1 MSGSEALSPQGP
13 TLKRFRDQD
22 GKSLPTDIDNKMETT
37 DDLTHKNDRRSDE
50 HRLDPSPVVHV
61 RALHRSIIE
70 ADLWDSLAVWGKI
83 TNIFMMSQKHQ
94 ALVEFDR
101 IDSAI
106 KLVKTAQKQVVN
118 VRQYPTLFN
127 FSKSKKIELPIRHN
141 ETDQR
146 NDAKEHNIIL
156 FTIRKPMYPIT
167 VDVMHTICKQYG
179 KVRKIVVFRKSV
191 LQSMVEFEDIP
202 SASGAMRELN
212 GADIYSGCCT
222 LKAEYAKQQSLN
234 VVKNDS
240 ETWDFTS
247 NGPDPSRS
255 KPLLAAPS
263 QGGPPRP
270 FGVEDSP
277 YDLSGVP
284 GTDYAVGAG
293 YGASGGRDVYADRR
307 GDSYGHGMQYDGGRF
322 GSDYGAQPQGYGMGP
337 RQGCVVIFHALNPEK
352 MNCDKLFNLLCL
364 YGNVERIKF
373 LKTKEGA
380 ALVQMGD
387 SVACERVI
395 NNLHG
400 AQAFDNRMQVS
411 FSKQMFL
418 EDQNN
423 PGDLKDGTC
432 AFKDYHRNRN
442 NRFSTP
448 TSAAKNRIQAP
459 CELVH
464 FYNAP
469 PGMIDEEIMNIIE
482 MEAGVRPQSCKIFL
496 PKGADTV
503 QKSTSGLLRFDSRKT
518 ATEVV
523 CLVNHNFVV
532 VPTKPQKDDGQP
544 NGHIFKLCFSNSK
557 E

>member
-1 MSGSEALSPQGP
+1 MSASEALSPQGP
-13 TLKRFRDQD
+13 TTKRLRDQD
-22 GKSLPTDIDNKMETT
+22 GKSLATDIDSMETT
-37 DDLTHKNDRRSDE
+37 EDLAHKGDRRSDE
-50 HRLDPSPVVHV
+50 HRLDPSAVVHV

-94 ALVEFDR
+94 ALVEFER
-101 IDSAI
+101 IDSAV
-106 KLVKTAQKQVVN
+106 KLVKTAQTKVVN

-127 FSKSKKIELPIRHN
+127 YSKSKKIELPIRHN

-146 NDAKEHNIIL
+146 GDTKEHNIIL

-263 QGGPPRP
+263 QGPPRP
-270 FGVEDSP
+270 FGIEENP

-284 GTDYAVGAG
+284 GTDYAIGAG
-293 YGASGGRDVYADRR
+293 YGATGGRDAYADRR
-307 GDSYGHGMQYDGGRF
+307 PEAYGMDYNRGGF
-322 GSDYGAQPQGYGMGP
+322 GQEYGAQQQQQGYGMGP
-337 RQGCVVIFHALNPEK
+337 RQGCVVIFHALNAEK

-364 YGNVERIKF
+364 YGNVERVKY

-432 AFKDYHRNRN
+432 AFKDFHRNRN

-482 MEAGVRPQSCKIFL
+482 MEAGIRPQSCKIFL
-496 PKGADTV
+496 PKGGETV

-523 CLVNHNFVV
+523 CLANHAFVV
-532 VPTKPQKDDGQP
+532 VPTKPEKEDGQP

-557 E
+557 ES

>member
-1 MSGSEALSPQGP
+1 MSASEALSPQGP
-13 TLKRFRDQD
+13 TTKRLRDQD
-22 GKSLPTDIDNKMETT
+22 GKSLATDIVSMETS
-37 DDLTHKNDRRSDE
+37 DDLTHKGDRRSDE

-94 ALVEFDR
+94 ALVEFER
-101 IDSAI
+101 IESAV
-106 KLVKTAQKQVVN
+106 KLVKTAQAKVVN
-118 VRQYPTLFN
+118 VKQYPTLFN

-146 NDAKEHNIIL
+146 SDTKEHNIIL

-191 LQSMVEFEDIP
+191 LQSMVEFEDIAAS
-202 SASGAMRELN
+202 SAAMRELN

-247 NGPDPSRS
+247 GGPDPSRS

-263 QGGPPRP
+263 QGPPRP
-270 FGVEDSP
+270 FGVEENP

-284 GTDYAVGAG
+284 GTDYAIGTG
-293 YGASGGRDVYADRR
+293 YGATGGRDAYADRR
-307 GDSYGHGMQYDGGRF
+307 TEAYGMEYNRTGF
-322 GSDYGAQPQGYGMGP
+322 GQEYGAQQQPYAPMGP

-352 MNCDKLFNLLCL
+352 TNCDKLFNLLCL

-432 AFKDYHRNRN
+432 AFKDFHRDRN

-469 PGMIDEEIMNIIE
+469 PGMIEEEILNIIE

-496 PKGADTV
+496 PKGGDTV

-523 CLVNHNFVV
+523 CLANHAFVV
-532 VPTKPQKDDGQP
+532 VPTKPEKEDGQP

-557 E
+557 DN

>member
-1 MSGSEALSPQGP
+1 
-13 TLKRFRDQD
+13 
-22 GKSLPTDIDNKMETT
+22 METS
-37 DDLTHKNDRRSDE
+37 DDLTHKGDRRPDE
-50 HRLDPSPVVHV
+50 HRIEPSPVVHV

-83 TNIFMMSQKHQ
+83 VNIFMMSQKHQ
-94 ALVEFDR
+94 ALVEFER
-101 IDSAI
+101 IESAI
-106 KLVKTAQKQVVN
+106 KLVRTAQKEVVN
-118 VRQYPTLFN
+118 ICQYPTLFN

-146 NDAKEHNIIL
+146 GDAKEHNIIL

-167 VDVMHTICKQYG
+167 VDVMHTICKQFG

-202 SASGAMRELN
+202 SATAAMKELN

-222 LKAEYAKQQSLN
+222 LKAEFAKQQSLN

-240 ETWDFTS
+240 ETWDYTS
-247 NGPDPSRS
+247 SGPDTSRS
-255 KPLLAAPS
+255 KPLLAAPN
-263 QGGPPRP
+263 QGPPRP
-270 FGVEDSP
+270 FGAEDH
-277 YDLSGVP
+277 YDMSGVP
-284 GTDYAVGAG
+284 GTDYAIGAG
-293 YGASGGRDVYADRR
+293 YQAAGGRDAYVGYGDRR
-307 GDSYGHGMQYDGGRF
+307 GDYGMDDRGRYGHEYAAG
-322 GSDYGAQPQGYGMGP
+322 PQGFGGGP
-337 RQGCVVIFHALNPEK
+337 RQGCVVIFHALNAEK
-352 MNCDKLFNLLCL
+352 MNCDRLFNLLCL

-400 AQAFDNRMQVS
+400 AYAFDSRMQVS

-432 AFKDYHRNRN
+432 AFKDFHRNRN

-469 PGMIDEEIMNIIE
+469 PGMIEEEIMQIIE

-496 PKGADTV
+496 PKGAETV

-518 ATEVV
+518 ATDVV
-523 CLVNHNFVV
+523 CLANHAFVV
-532 VPTKPQKDDGQP
+532 VPTKPQKEDGAP

>member
-1 MSGSEALSPQGP
+1 MSASQALSPEGP
-13 TLKRFRDQD
+13 TAKRLRDQD
-22 GKSLPTDIDNKMETT
+22 GKSLPTEVDSMETT
-37 DDLTHKNDRRSDE
+37 GDESLTHKGDRRGEE
-50 HRLDPSPVVHV
+50 HRLEPSPVVHV

-70 ADLWDSLAVWGKI
+70 ADLWDSLSVWGKI
-83 TNIFMMSQKHQ
+83 VNIFMMSQKHQ
-94 ALVEFDR
+94 ALVEFER
-101 IDSAI
+101 IESAM
-106 KLVKTAQKQVVN
+106 KLVKSAQKDVVN
-118 VRQYPTLFN
+118 VRHYPTLFN
-127 FSKSKKIELPIRHN
+127 YSKSQKIELPIRHN

-146 NDAKEHNIIL
+146 GDAKEHNIIL

-167 VDVMHTICKQYG
+167 VDVMHTICKQFG
-179 KVRKIVVFRKSV
+179 KVKKIVVFRKSV

-202 SASGAMRELN
+202 SASAAMKELN

-247 NGPDPSRS
+247 TGPDASRS
-255 KPLLAAPS
+255 KPLLAAPTA
-263 QGGPPRP
+263 GPPRP
-270 FGVEDSP
+270 FSSEEP
-277 YDLSGVP
+277 YDLSGIP
-284 GTDYAVGAG
+284 GQDYAIGAG
-293 YGASGGRDVYADRR
+293 YTAAGGVRDAYADRR
-307 GDSYGHGMQYDGGRF
+307 GDYGAEYGADRGRYGHE
-322 GSDYGAQPQGYGMGP
+322 YGAAPQGFGGAP
-337 RQGCVVIFHALNPEK
+337 RQGCVVIFHALNAEK
-352 MNCDKLFNLLCL
+352 MNCDRLFNLLCL

-387 SVACERVI
+387 PVACERVI

-400 AQAFDNRMQVS
+400 AHAFDSRMQVS

-469 PGMIDEEIMNIIE
+469 PGMIEEEILQIIE
-482 MEAGVRPQSCKIFL
+482 MEAGVRPLSCKIFL
-496 PKGADTV
+496 PKGAETV
-503 QKSTSGLLRFDSRKT
+503 QKSTSGLLKFDARKT
-518 ATEVV
+518 ATDVV
-523 CLVNHNFVV
+523 CLANHAFVV
-532 VPTKPQKDDGQP
+532 VPDKPQKEDGQP